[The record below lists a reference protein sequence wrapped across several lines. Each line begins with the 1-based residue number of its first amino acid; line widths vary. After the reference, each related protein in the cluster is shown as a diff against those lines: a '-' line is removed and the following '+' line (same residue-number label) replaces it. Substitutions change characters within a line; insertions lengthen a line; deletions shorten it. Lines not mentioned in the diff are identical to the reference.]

1 MRYAYHHSCTQIFL
15 SPHPR
20 IQTSEQ
26 PQWMLIS
33 VLQTNYSIFFF
44 VFNKFS
50 LGQPKAISGKQ
61 DQRETSPCFLRPVL
75 EGGIRL
81 PITRYLK
88 YLAPFHNSRSPPLV
102 SHLTK
107 NKNPV
112 NSSSFSFI
120 HGETYLFAPACS
132 RLIQAPSS
140 CLSRLSCA
148 KIASPFLLEAPLQDS
163 SALLQTGGPT
173 SSLFDRWVS
182 VDFE

>member
-61 DQRETSPCFLRPVL
+61 DQRETGPCFLRPVL

-88 YLAPFHNSRSPPLV
+88 YLAPFHNSRSPPPRLSSDKEQKPRQLKLV
-102 SHLTK
+102 FLYPWRDLSLRPSLLPPYPG
-107 NKNPV
+107 PV
-112 NSSSFSFI
+112 F
-120 HGETYLFAPACS
+120 LPLAPFL
-132 RLIQAPSS
+132 RQN
-140 CLSRLSCA
+140 CLSISSRGAPPRLFST
-148 KIASPFLLEAPLQDS
+148 SPNRRAHLQ
-163 SALLQTGGPT
+163 
-173 SSLFDRWVS
+173 SL
-182 VDFE
+182 